1 MVTAQEFFFAKAHS
15 SYLIFLTFVP
25 SSFFISLFISSSSIN
40 SSSFRLPPG
49 QPHVSA
55 PLPVGAPQRLS
66 AQHRAEMAH
75 VLSSLGN
82 ANRAGA
88 DLAIDK
94 DLYDSSRHPQDS
106 DSRRGGGNGGG
117 GGQDAENI
125 EFLRKIHAYNRA
137 LQQRVQE
144 EAWNNRAAVAAV
156 AAAPSPAKREAQ
168 KRAVEKGDQRLGQSA
183 PPEVSSS
190 VSNTHARDFSV
201 AGSKNSLHAP
211 LRHQKITKL

>member
-1 MVTAQEFFFAKAHS
+1 MQKNTAPIS
-15 SYLIFLTFVP
+15 SVSTFLP
-25 SSFFISLFISSSSIN
+25 SSFFISFPLVFIFI
-40 SSSFRLPPG
+40 FPLRIARLPPG

-55 PLPVGAPQRLS
+55 PIPMGAPQRLS

-106 DSRRGGGNGGG
+106 DSRRGGGGGGG
-117 GGQDAENI
+117 GGQDVENM

-144 EAWNNRAAVAAV
+144 EAWNNRAAVAA

-190 VSNTHARDFSV
+190 VSV
-201 AGSKNSLHAP
+201 Y
-211 LRHQKITKL
+211 